1 MIRMWLWTLA
11 VIGAVS
17 GVWSYLLARRNARK
31 LEHLTQS
38 YWELRYQHGQLRAQV
53 NRIDPEHQAD
63 AEAEMAGR
71 PAQNFI
77 PLSSLK
83 R

>member
-1 MIRMWLWTLA
+1 MWLWTLA
-11 VIGAVS
+11 GAGAVF
-17 GVWSYLLARRNARK
+17 GVLGYLLGRRNARK

-53 NRIDPEHQAD
+53 TRLDPERQGEPD
-63 AEAEMAGR
+63 APIPAPPAE
-71 PAQNFI
+71 NFI